1 MYTRERVLAPVAT
14 AISNNGYEVN
24 EMRERA
30 IEKRL
35 VTEVKKHG
43 GLAMKFISPGF
54 DGVPDRIVLLP
65 GGKMGFVELKAPG
78 QHMRPLQ
85 VQRKRQLEGLG
96 FLVYCLDRPE
106 AIGGILDEILCS

>member
-1 MYTRERVLAPVAT
+1 
-14 AISNNGYEVN
+14 
-24 EMRERA
+24 MRERT
-30 IEKRL
+30 IEQRL
-35 VTEVKKHG
+35 ITETRKLD
-43 GLAMKFISPGF
+43 GLAMKFVSPGF

-65 GGKMGFVELKAPG
+65 GGRMGFVELKAPG
-78 QHMRPLQ
+78 QKLRPLQ